1 MAISSRTKTLFVAGC
16 LRDSS
21 PKDSEVDQLGV
32 LRLGVSSLPP
42 TIEIQTISGKPVP
55 KNCLEN
61 GSSWFSRQDSR
72 GDRISVRSLAV
83 NRRNDTLCICSS
95 EGQVITFSRDGVI
108 GKIPAGDGGSEESS
122 LDGLSAIP
130 PVSLTT
136 LHEAGWGNDA
146 VCVTTLRGDLGVV
159 DPGGDEEGYWEMFHP
174 GVLMA
179 SGEGREGRFML
190 VVDMIRWLEMAGN
203 EASEIGGKSVDGV
216 RGVGGAEVRRMYFPR
231 GVWCC
236 VIVGAE
242 IPVGHGCVVGAFHG
256 VESRYKARWRS
267 VLRQQGWLE
276 GR

>member
-21 PKDSEVDQLGV
+21 PTDSEVDQLGV

-61 GSSWFSRQDSR
+61 GSSWFSRQNSR

-203 EASEIGGKSVDGV
+203 EACLKSEVKVWTVCEVSAERKYEECISRGEYGV
-216 RGVGGAEVRRMYFPR
+216 ALSLAR
-231 GVWCC
+231 
-236 VIVGAE
+236 
-242 IPVGHGCVVGAFHG
+242 
-256 VESRYKARWRS
+256 RYKLDTD
-267 VLRQQGWLE
+267 VL
-276 GR
+276 

>member
-1 MAISSRTKTLFVAGC
+1 MIESHSRISIASVFFPPYKVAISSRTKTIFVAGY

-21 PKDSEVDQLGV
+21 PTDSVVDQLAV

-42 TIEIQTISGKPVP
+42 STEIRTISGKQID
-55 KNCLEN
+55 KKCLEN

-72 GDRISVRSLAV
+72 GINLRVRSLAV

-95 EGQVITFSRDGVI
+95 EGQVITFSREGVI

-146 VCVTTLRGDLGVV
+146 ICVTTLRGDLGVI
-159 DPGGDEEGYWEMFHP
+159 DPGGEEEGHWEMFHP

-179 SGEGREGRFML
+179 SGEGEEGRFMV

-203 EASEIGGKSVDGV
+203 ELCLKSEVELWTVCEVSAERKYEECISRGEYGV
-216 RGVGGAEVRRMYFPR
+216 AL
-231 GVWCC
+231 
-236 VIVGAE
+236 
-242 IPVGHGCVVGAFHG
+242 
-256 VESRYKARWRS
+256 SLARKYQLDTD
-267 VLRQQGWLE
+267 VL
-276 GR
+276 